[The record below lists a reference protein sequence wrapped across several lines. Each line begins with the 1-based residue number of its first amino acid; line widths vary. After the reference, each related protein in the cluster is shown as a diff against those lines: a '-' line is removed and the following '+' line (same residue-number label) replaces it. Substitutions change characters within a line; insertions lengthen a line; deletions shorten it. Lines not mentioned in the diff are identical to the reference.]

1 MKIDI
6 VLGLQYGD
14 EGKGKICH
22 SLLTKKKYTH
32 VLRFNGGGN
41 AGHTI
46 FHNGKKFVTHLIPSG
61 VFYGIKSIIGTG
73 CVVNVE
79 KFFEELNYLKE
90 NGIDVDNNVFIAKN
104 THIVTQNN
112 VDNDKKDTQIGTTK
126 SGNGPAYADKY
137 NRSGIRAE
145 SIEVLKPYLID
156 MYEEFYL
163 NDNKKTTILAEG
175 AQAFGLDIDWGDYP
189 FVTSSHCGIG
199 SVLLNSFNHK
209 HIRDVYGIV
218 KGYDTYVGA
227 KKFQGDDPDLEKI
240 QIEGQEFG
248 ATTGRKR
255 QCNRLDWDLV
265 EKSVKMNGVNR
276 LVVNKIDILEKV
288 NVWKVK
294 YKNEILDL
302 KNKKSFESWI
312 KKMSSS
318 KNVYFSYDPFDFTM
332 KNDRKEREN
341 LPIFTDIDIEKI
353 QKSDFFSDWNE
364 HKPYKRERISQST
377 LNIVLD

>member
-1 MKIDI
+1 MKIDV

-22 SLLTKKKYTH
+22 SLLTKNKYTH

-46 FHNGKKFVTHLIPSG
+46 YHNGKKMVTHLIPSG
-61 VFYGIKSIIGTG
+61 VFYGIKSIIGPG
-73 CVVNVE
+73 CVVNVQ
-79 KFFEELNYLKE
+79 KFFEELIYLKD
-90 NGIDVDNNVFIAKN
+90 NGIDICNNVFIAKN
-104 THIVTQNN
+104 AHIVTQDN

-126 SGNGPAYADKY
+126 SGNGPAYSEKY
-137 NRSGIRAE
+137 NRTGVRAE
-145 SIEVLKPYLID
+145 SIPALKPYLID

-163 NDNKKTTILAEG
+163 KDNKDITILAEG
-175 AQAFGLDIDWGDYP
+175 AQALGLDIDWGDYP
-189 FVTSSHCGIG
+189 FVTSSHCGVG
-199 SVLLNSFNHK
+199 SVLLNGFNTS
-209 HIRDVYGIV
+209 HIRDVFGII

-227 KKFQGDDPDLEKI
+227 KNFQGDDPNLEKI

-255 QCNRLDWDLV
+255 QCNWLDWDLV
-265 EKSVKMNGVNR
+265 EKSVNMNGVNR

-294 YKNEILDL
+294 YKNQILDL
-302 KNKKSFESWI
+302 NDKQSFESWI

-318 KNVYFSYDPFDFTM
+318 KNVYFSYDPYDFDM
-332 KNDRKEREN
+332 KVLKKEK
-341 LPIFTDIDIEKI
+341 DSK
-353 QKSDFFSDWNE
+353 
-364 HKPYKRERISQST
+364 HKTQS
-377 LNIVLD
+377 N